1 MLYMYN
7 VTNNGENIF
16 VDYFERIILKNERNV
31 KINIQKCRLKFI
43 HQQLI
48 ELDEI
53 SITYNVSFLIFLFYY
68 IFYIMLKFKTSI
80 IKLKIFKSKKYS

>member
-68 IFYIMLKFKTSI
+68 ISYIML
-80 IKLKIFKSKKYS
+80 

>member
-1 MLYMYN
+1 MVKIYLW
-7 VTNNGENIF
+7 
-16 VDYFERIILKNERNV
+16 DYFERIILKNERNV

-68 IFYIMLKFKTSI
+68 IFYIMLKFKTSV
-80 IKLKIFKSKKYS
+80 IKLKIFKSKKIFLEKNISL

>member
-68 IFYIMLKFKTSI
+68 IFYIIL
-80 IKLKIFKSKKYS
+80 

>member
-1 MLYMYN
+1 MVKIYLW
-7 VTNNGENIF
+7 
-16 VDYFERIILKNERNV
+16 DYFERIILKNERNV

>member
-68 IFYIMLKFKTSI
+68 IFLYHVVIQNKC
-80 IKLKIFKSKKYS
+80 Y

>member
-1 MLYMYN
+1 MVKIYLW
-7 VTNNGENIF
+7 
-16 VDYFERIILKNERNV
+16 DYFERIILKNERNV

-68 IFYIMLKFKTSI
+68 IFLYHVVIQNKC
-80 IKLKIFKSKKYS
+80 Y

>member
-48 ELDEI
+48 EVDEI

-68 IFYIMLKFKTSI
+68 IFYIIL
-80 IKLKIFKSKKYS
+80 

>member
-1 MLYMYN
+1 MVKIYLW
-7 VTNNGENIF
+7 
-16 VDYFERIILKNERNV
+16 DYFERIILKKERNV

-68 IFYIMLKFKTSI
+68 ISYIML
-80 IKLKIFKSKKYS
+80 

>member
-53 SITYNVSFLIFLFYY
+53 SITYNISFLIFLFYY
-68 IFYIMLKFKTSI
+68 IFYIML
-80 IKLKIFKSKKYS
+80 

>member
-48 ELDEI
+48 ELDKI

-68 IFYIMLKFKTSI
+68 IFYIIL
-80 IKLKIFKSKKYS
+80 

>member
-1 MLYMYN
+1 MYN

-68 IFYIMLKFKTSI
+68 IFYIML
-80 IKLKIFKSKKYS
+80 

>member
-53 SITYNVSFLIFLFYY
+53 SITYNVLFLIFLFYY
-68 IFYIMLKFKTSI
+68 IFYIIL
-80 IKLKIFKSKKYS
+80 